1 MRMPAIFLRLVRGA
15 ALKPALLVLML
26 LISVAGVS
34 FPAGGAEAGG
44 AESGEA
50 EAGRGR
56 AGDRGAGGTGADGP
70 AFASR
75 VDSMSWDEIVAE
87 AEGQEVFFYM
97 WGGSDSING
106 FVQGYVGSRVREEYG
121 IRLNMVPVT
130 DASVFVNKVLGE
142 KQAGRVENGS
152 VDLVWVNGENFRTMK
167 EADLLFGPYDSMLPN
182 MQYVETGNPVITNDF
197 GYPVDGFESPYGGA
211 QFVMVYDSA
220 RLSDPPRSIDALFD
234 WARENPGRFT
244 YPAPPDFNGSAFV
257 RHVWYHVAGGY
268 EEFQQPFDREL
279 YEEIAPE
286 VWETLN
292 ELEPYLWREGET
304 YPETRTRLQS
314 LFANAEVEFD
324 MDYNPRYAANLIE
337 QGRYPESARTFVF
350 EGGTLTNTH
359 YVAIPFNSPHKAAAM
374 VVANDLLEPAT
385 QLEKSRTGVWGD
397 PTVLSIDRLPQDWQ
411 ERFENLPRSPAVLEP
426 EVLQE
431 HSVPE
436 PQAGWI
442 EAIEEGWRSNVLQR

>member
-1 MRMPAIFLRLVRGA
+1 MPAIFLRLVRGA

-197 GYPVDGFESPYGGA
+197 G
-211 QFVMVYDSA
+211 
-220 RLSDPPRSIDALFD
+220 
-234 WARENPGRFT
+234 
-244 YPAPPDFNGSAFV
+244 
-257 RHVWYHVAGGY
+257 
-268 EEFQQPFDREL
+268 
-279 YEEIAPE
+279 
-286 VWETLN
+286 
-292 ELEPYLWREGET
+292 
-304 YPETRTRLQS
+304 
-314 LFANAEVEFD
+314 
-324 MDYNPRYAANLIE
+324 
-337 QGRYPESARTFVF
+337 
-350 EGGTLTNTH
+350 
-359 YVAIPFNSPHKAAAM
+359 
-374 VVANDLLEPAT
+374 
-385 QLEKSRTGVWGD
+385 
-397 PTVLSIDRLPQDWQ
+397 
-411 ERFENLPRSPAVLEP
+411 
-426 EVLQE
+426 
-431 HSVPE
+431 
-436 PQAGWI
+436 
-442 EAIEEGWRSNVLQR
+442 